1 VFITS
6 LKIIRMEIRV
16 VVHAAAMIRE
26 MNMIEIKL
34 HNKSIVKNVQN
45 LIKNN
50 NVVTRIIM
58 MHIKKFEL
66 ML

>member
-1 VFITS
+1 MFITS